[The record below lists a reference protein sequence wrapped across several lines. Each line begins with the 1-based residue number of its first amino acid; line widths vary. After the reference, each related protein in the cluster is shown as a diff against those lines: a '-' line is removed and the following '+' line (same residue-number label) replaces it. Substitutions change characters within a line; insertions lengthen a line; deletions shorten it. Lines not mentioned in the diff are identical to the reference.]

1 MQASNQAERPLQ
13 WQMLFEARKLG
24 GGGGLSKEGKR
35 TPKVRCKL
43 SKEAIAGNSL
53 AATR

>member
-13 WQMLFEARKLG
+13 WQMLFEARKL
-24 GGGGLSKEGKR
+24 GGGLSKEGKR